1 MTLQT
6 QRDYLHGLGG
16 LIKLTHRSH
25 LRVLYEPDFYRILG
39 GETTLA
45 YIKSLLTNPEEARRD
60 WVAVYRDAR
69 ENLEE
74 TIEALSHNMMS
85 ISEYEPFDLEE
96 QIRET
101 VLNYHQTK
109 EEEAEATLPELRSR
123 FQRYKLL
130 LENSYDRIR
139 LTKQEE
145 ADKQDFIKML
155 DFFLRL
161 EQNYSG
167 WKQHQDS
174 FDE

>member
-6 QRDYLHGLGG
+6 QRDYLHGCGG
-16 LIKLTHRSH
+16 LVKLTQRSH
-25 LRVLYEPDFYRILG
+25 LAHSEPDFYRILG
-39 GETTLA
+39 GEVTLD
-45 YIKSLLTNPEEARRD
+45 YIKRLLTNPEETRRD
-60 WVAVYRDAR
+60 WVAVYKDAR

-109 EEEAEATLPELRSR
+109 EKEAEAALPELRSR

-130 LENSYDRIR
+130 LENSYNRIR

-145 ADKQDFIKML
+145 ADKRDFIKML

-161 EQNYSG
+161 EQDYSD